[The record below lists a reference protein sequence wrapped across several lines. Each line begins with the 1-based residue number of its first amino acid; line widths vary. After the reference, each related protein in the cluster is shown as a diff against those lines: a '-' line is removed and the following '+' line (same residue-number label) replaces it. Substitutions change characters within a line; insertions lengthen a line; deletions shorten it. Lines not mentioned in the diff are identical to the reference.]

1 LVELDFVNLLHA
13 VLVEFDWGADEGAV
27 DAVLSVESN
36 VAIISVVDKASDPW
50 GVKIIRYEI
59 KMKSR
64 RALLPLR
71 VFVKLPRRSKSQ
83 AGRIL
88 LTSGRRNKYIKEFGN
103 LVKESVT
110 LLISSPI
117 SEVCGMVGTLTG
129 LIKRARMRQS
139 ELFIA
144 QSVFCLLEIRNKCL
158 SL

>member
-1 LVELDFVNLLHA
+1 MVELDFVNLLHA
-13 VLVEFDWGADEGAV
+13 VLVEFDWGADEGAD

-71 VFVKLPRRSKSQ
+71 VFVKLPRRSKNQ

-88 LTSGRRNKYIKEFGN
+88 LTSGRRNSI
-103 LVKESVT
+103 SRSSAT
-110 LLISSPI
+110 LS
-117 SEVCGMVGTLTG
+117 
-129 LIKRARMRQS
+129 KRASPSSSR
-139 ELFIA
+139 LP
-144 QSVFCLLEIRNKCL
+144 SVRSAEWSVR
-158 SL
+158 

>member
-1 LVELDFVNLLHA
+1 LLKRVEIGLVELDFVNLLHA
-13 VLVEFDWGADEGAV
+13 VLVEFDWGADEGAD

-71 VFVKLPRRSKSQ
+71 VFVKLPRRSKNQ

-88 LTSGRRNKYIKEFGN
+88 LTSGRRNSI
-103 LVKESVT
+103 SRSSAT
-110 LLISSPI
+110 LS
-117 SEVCGMVGTLTG
+117 
-129 LIKRARMRQS
+129 KRASPSSSR
-139 ELFIA
+139 LP
-144 QSVFCLLEIRNKCL
+144 SVRSAEWSVR
-158 SL
+158 